1 MPSVAPVLFPDASHL
16 HHMML
21 QRELFISRANPQQKR
36 RPKGSTSTATPP
48 RTKPSLGWSFPCHGQ
63 SRPTKNPKEL
73 PRDSL
78 QASTNKRRKR
88 IPSYLNNAPRNRLVS
103 RYGYFDAVLDGALIG
118 KSCLSTGAITLQTT
132 RKCGAVNHKERSYF
146 V

>member
-1 MPSVAPVLFPDASHL
+1 MPPRAPVLFPDASHL

-21 QRELFISRANPQQKR
+21 QRELFISRATLNKR
-36 RPKGSTSTATPP
+36 EDRRVNKYGHATTHQAFS
-48 RTKPSLGWSFPCHGQ
+48 RLASCHGQ

-78 QASTNKRRKR
+78 QASTNKHRKR
-88 IPSYLNNAPRNRLVS
+88 IPSYLKRTKKPFGIWH
-103 RYGYFDAVLDGALIG
+103 GYFGAVLWRAHREILPFDRGHH
-118 KSCLSTGAITLQTT
+118 SPNHEN
-132 RKCGAVNHKERSYF
+132 CGAVNLKERSYF